1 MNGIINAAQVIHV
14 CGKISGRK
22 KLQKIVHILQ
32 SFGADFPHEFEYLH
46 YGPYSAQL
54 RADLDQLEQL
64 GLITETESTTS
75 TGYAQFDCET
85 TEDLAETLK
94 VAGVHNPNWADFAI
108 ELNSL
113 SPRQLESMSTI
124 LFLQSRG
131 FEGERLRDRFES
143 LKPALVKQF
152 EEAVRRVDEFRSRD

>member
-1 MNGIINAAQVIHV
+1 MNGIINAAQVVNV

-22 KLQKIVHILQ
+22 KFQKIVHILQ
-32 SFGADFPHEFEYLH
+32 SFGAEFPHEFEYLH

-75 TGYAQFDCET
+75 TGYAQFDCEP
-85 TEDLAETLK
+85 TEDLAQTLE
-94 VAGVHNPNWADFAI
+94 VAGVESPEWSSFAI
-108 ELNSL
+108 ELNGL
-113 SPRQLESMSTI
+113 STRQLESMSTV

-131 FEGERLRDRFES
+131 FESDRLRDRFVS
-143 LKPALVKQF
+143 LKPSLADQF
-152 EEAVRRVDEFRSRD
+152 DGILKKINEIRSRK